1 MILALAFVGAYV
13 ILTGIASC
21 LEKPVGNMLDAF
33 QLNLVIRTGT
43 LILGAAALLLLS
55 GAAIPSVPS
64 LLAAL
69 GIGVLTG
76 AGSVAY
82 CFAVDRLPL
91 SLVVSVANTYIL
103 VTVVLGLVVL
113 HEGMGLFT
121 VVGLVGTIAGVLVL
135 SVRPRSAVSRGG
147 QTGARTR
154 SRLAAYGVLA
164 ANVVLIG
171 AATFLEKPA
180 LEHGLSPLQ
189 LNAFQTTGTFAVAV
203 VAVLARR
210 QSVPVGVRSWEGV
223 GLGAAFG
230 LAAIC
235 YFLGLR
241 RLPVSIAA
249 TLSNSYV
256 VLTVLASVVLLHESL
271 TWRRVYGVGIT
282 LAGVLVLAAF
292 GT

>member
-43 LILGAAALLLLS
+43 LILGAAALVLLS

-103 VTVVLGLVVL
+103 VTVMLGLVVL

>member
-1 MILALAFVGAYV
+1 
-13 ILTGIASC
+13 
-21 LEKPVGNMLDAF
+21 
-33 QLNLVIRTGT
+33 
-43 LILGAAALLLLS
+43 
-55 GAAIPSVPS
+55 
-64 LLAAL
+64 
-69 GIGVLTG
+69 
-76 AGSVAY
+76 
-82 CFAVDRLPL
+82 
-91 SLVVSVANTYIL
+91 
-103 VTVVLGLVVL
+103 
-113 HEGMGLFT
+113 
-121 VVGLVGTIAGVLVL
+121 
-135 SVRPRSAVSRGG
+135 
-147 QTGARTR
+147 
-154 SRLAAYGVLA
+154 LAAYGVLA

-180 LEHGLSPLQ
+180 LGHGLSPLQ

>member
-1 MILALAFVGAYV
+1 V

>member
-1 MILALAFVGAYV
+1 V

-271 TWRRVYGVGIT
+271 TWRRVYGLGIT

>member
-1 MILALAFVGAYV
+1 V

-103 VTVVLGLVVL
+103 VTVMLGLVVL

>member
-1 MILALAFVGAYV
+1 
-13 ILTGIASC
+13 
-21 LEKPVGNMLDAF
+21 
-33 QLNLVIRTGT
+33 
-43 LILGAAALLLLS
+43 
-55 GAAIPSVPS
+55 

-271 TWRRVYGVGIT
+271 TWRRVYGLGIT